1 VITECAL
8 IAFGQA
14 VPKETSALWTR
25 HLNPKFS
32 GKRRDRI
39 DPRTGSIQYFDIGGF
54 MSDGGN
60 GAIYG
65 YDGTDS
71 FTPYN
76 AAGAVLKAPVEVEE
90 WEAPL
95 RWLRYEFLADA
106 TGHGQ
111 WRGGLGT
118 HVEILHTYD
127 PEIYQPHDTMV
138 MTGAFDGEKFGALGL
153 LGGMEGK
160 THKMGIVRKGKRVRL
175 RTMSSAYLEPAD
187 IVWTKS
193 GGGGGV
199 GDPLDREVEKV
210 RWDLMNGYIS
220 HRVARTIYGV
230 VINPESFVVDE
241 EGTQTLRKKLK
252 KKQLD
257 SCT

>member
-1 VITECAL
+1 
-8 IAFGQA
+8 
-14 VPKETSALWTR
+14 
-25 HLNPKFS
+25 
-32 GKRRDRI
+32 
-39 DPRTGSIQYFDIGGF
+39 
-54 MSDGGN
+54 
-60 GAIYG
+60 
-65 YDGTDS
+65 
-71 FTPYN
+71 
-76 AAGAVLKAPVEVEE
+76 LKAPVEVEE

-106 TGHGQ
+106 TGHGR

-160 THKMGIVRKGKRVRL
+160 THKMGILRKGKKVRL

-187 IVWTKS
+187 VVWTKS

-199 GDPLDREVEKV
+199 GDPLDREGEKV

-220 HRVARTIYGV
+220 LRVARNIYGV
-230 VINPESFVVDE
+230 VIDPKSFVVDE

-252 KKQLD
+252 QKKQHD
-257 SCT
+257 SGT